1 MITGGSVTK
10 RGQTLVR
17 TLGSAS
23 HFGRLRTVDF
33 ESDGVVLDGVGEHG
47 VLGATGEHLV
57 VVLHR
62 RPQLEDGGRHVA
74 VRRNLPILKTKRIK
88 M

>member
-1 MITGGSVTK
+1 MITGGSAKKTGANTHEK
-10 RGQTLVR
+10 SRR
-17 TLGSAS
+17 IA
-23 HFGRLRTVDF
+23 FGALTVDF
-33 ESDGVVLDGVGEHG
+33 ESDRVVLDGVGEHG
-47 VLGATGEHLV
+47 VLCATGEHLV

-74 VRRNLPILKTKRIK
+74 VGRNLPIFKTKRIK